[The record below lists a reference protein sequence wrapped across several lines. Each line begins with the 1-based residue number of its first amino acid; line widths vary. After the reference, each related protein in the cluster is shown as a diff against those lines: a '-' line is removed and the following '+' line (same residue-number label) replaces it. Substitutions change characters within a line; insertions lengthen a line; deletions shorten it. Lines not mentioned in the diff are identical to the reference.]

1 MALTIVVGLN
11 VLLEEYESFTNLR
24 TSIHLEQ
31 YVHIQIGGKT
41 QAKFTGPHD
50 EVTADFLPPVCAGS
64 SHNDIFTSISGK
76 HLYSG
81 SPSLSHH
88 LLTDLCLDQGLQS
101 PQFVFRFF

>member
-50 EVTADFLPPVCAGS
+50 EVTADFYRRCVPAPPIMTFSLP
-64 SHNDIFTSISGK
+64 F
-76 HLYSG
+76 
-81 SPSLSHH
+81 
-88 LLTDLCLDQGLQS
+88 
-101 PQFVFRFF
+101 